1 MSIRRRR
8 TTILVGA
15 ALGLAAAGTV
25 VPVSGQGPPGT
36 DRGRAVF
43 ELSGCA
49 RCHLPQAEKQGMGPP
64 LETIRRPQGAY
75 EVAGRLWNHAPGM
88 FAVFEK
94 EGLRWPRMTRE
105 QMTELMAYLQAE
117 PARDTSADLLQGQ
130 LVLVRKGCLKC
141 HRLHNEGGT
150 VAMELT
156 AYHGGY
162 EFPAVWAT
170 TIWNHA
176 PRMAEHAERL
186 GVLYPRFVGDEMASL
201 VAFLRSVAAP
211 AK

>member
-1 MSIRRRR
+1 MNRRRRR

-15 ALGLAAAGTV
+15 VLGLAATGTGVRVAGQT
-25 VPVSGQGPPGT
+25 PRDT

-43 ELSGCA
+43 EVSGCV
-49 RCHLPQAEKQGMGPP
+49 RCHVPRAEKQGIGPP
-64 LETIRRPQGAY
+64 LEAIRRPQGAFQ
-75 EVAGRLWNHAPGM
+75 VAGRLWNHAPGM

-94 EGLRWPRMTRE
+94 EGLRWPEMTRE

-117 PARDTSADLLQGQ
+117 PARDTTADLLQGQ
-130 LVLVRKGCLKC
+130 IVLVRKGCLKC
-141 HRLHNEGGT
+141 HRLRSEGGT

-156 AYHGGY
+156 EYHGGY
-162 EFPAVWAT
+162 ESPVIWAT

-176 PRMAEHAERL
+176 PRMAEHAARL
-186 GVLYPRFVGDEMASL
+186 GVLYPRFVGDEMANL
-201 VAFLRSVAAP
+201 VAFLRSVATP